1 MHTEFGRTLF
11 GEQNIQESN
20 HLADSFLTSSN
31 YSGLQKF
38 RLSSGLFCFLLS
50 LPPDCH
56 NREDDKVVDLPR
68 GEDDEVEE
76 DRVSEDSI
84 SSHRSSLG
92 DADGDAEFEQK
103 INRLIAA
110 KQKLRQLQNLAA
122 MVQVFHKYKS
132 VHKNVAFFILCSAYN
147 L

>member
-1 MHTEFGRTLF
+1 M
-11 GEQNIQESN
+11 
-20 HLADSFLTSSN
+20 SSN
-31 YSGLQKF
+31 YSGLQNF
-38 RLSSGLFCFLLS
+38 SNVSLVLFCFLLS
-50 LPPDCH
+50 PPPDCH
-56 NREDDKVVDLPR
+56 NREGEKDIDLPQ

-92 DADGDAEFEQK
+92 DAAGDAEFEQK

-122 MVQVFHKYKS
+122 MVQVFYTYKS
-132 VHKNVAFFILCSAYN
+132 VCKNVAFIISCN
-147 L
+147 V